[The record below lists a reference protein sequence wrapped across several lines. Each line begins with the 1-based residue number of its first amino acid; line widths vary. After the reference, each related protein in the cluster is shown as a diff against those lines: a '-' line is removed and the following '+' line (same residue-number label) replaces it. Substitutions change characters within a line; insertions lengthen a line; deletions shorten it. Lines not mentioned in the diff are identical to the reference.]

1 MPSNSVAVTLT
12 VTGVAA
18 GGEKLSMV
26 SLDTAATAKLLKP
39 PLRRKSRAQHHPSLG
54 GSRLALHAQAQPGAP
69 QAPPCAITLRAVLE
83 ANIGGAV
90 SPEADVVGGDRMG
103 WVHRV
108 WECARPALFA
118 PSPGLRR
125 QRFFPA
131 RARPFQP
138 SGRPLTAVLRR
149 LGAEAVAV

>member
-1 MPSNSVAVTLT
+1 MRISVLPGFLDGGAAGIGKSEKIGGLVEGLARGVVAGFAEESVAQRARGPIEA
-12 VTGVAA
+12 GVAA
-18 GGEKLSMV
+18 
-26 SLDTAATAKLLKP
+26 
-39 PLRRKSRAQHHPSLG
+39 
-54 GSRLALHAQAQPGAP
+54 
-69 QAPPCAITLRAVLE
+69 
-83 ANIGGAV
+83 
-90 SPEADVVGGDRMG
+90 GDRMG
-103 WVHRV
+103 WVRRV

-149 LGAEAVAV
+149 LGAETVAV